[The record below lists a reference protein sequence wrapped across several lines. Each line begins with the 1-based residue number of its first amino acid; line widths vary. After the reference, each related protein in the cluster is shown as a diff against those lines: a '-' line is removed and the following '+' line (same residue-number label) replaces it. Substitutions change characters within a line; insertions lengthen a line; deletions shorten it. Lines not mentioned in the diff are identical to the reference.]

1 MISKAQSN
9 LCLFVFII
17 LYLVL
22 CLLAMGEVKMP
33 YVEAVDIM
41 EEPVDWYPIELSER
55 SREETCWEID
65 EVAMEVVELEMEL
78 KSAGVLGR

>member
-1 MISKAQSN
+1 MISKTQSN
-9 LCLFVFII
+9 VCLFVFFL

-22 CLLAMGEVKMP
+22 CLLAMGEAKMSS
-33 YVEAVDIM
+33 VEAVDIM

-55 SREETCWEID
+55 FREETCWEID